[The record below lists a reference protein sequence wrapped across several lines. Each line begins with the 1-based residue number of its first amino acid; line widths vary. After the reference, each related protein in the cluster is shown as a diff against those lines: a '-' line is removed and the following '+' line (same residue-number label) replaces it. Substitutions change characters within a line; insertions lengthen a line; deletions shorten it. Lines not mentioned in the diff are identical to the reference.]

1 MKFTCSLTDD
11 EGITVSL
18 TVSALE
24 SCQEP
29 SLRVSRGPFAYHS
42 LASSAFVQSLP
53 QLSAQLEQVYLSS
66 GVILASSLSKALK
79 EEGDELAK
87 EES

>member
-1 MKFTCSLTDD
+1 
-11 EGITVSL
+11 
-18 TVSALE
+18 
-24 SCQEP
+24 
-29 SLRVSRGPFAYHS
+29 
-42 LASSAFVQSLP
+42 VQSLP

>member
-1 MKFTCSLTDD
+1 MKFTCSLTDED
-11 EGITVSL
+11 GFTVSL
-18 TVSALE
+18 SFSTLE

-29 SLRVSRGPFAYHS
+29 SLQVSKGPFASHS